1 MNRRTGMRYVSQ
13 VFLILV
19 ALVVTTGPARA
30 GDPVLALLDPYF
42 RIQSQLTSD
51 TTDGIKDD
59 AAMIAKGAQ
68 ELGDA
73 GKSIAK
79 AAAALGDSSS
89 LADARAAFA
98 KLSDAVIAY
107 ADNAKTNV
115 GTDVHTMYCPM
126 AKKSWMQKGEKVR
139 NPYLGKSMSDCGEK
153 KPKAS

>member
-1 MNRRTGMRYVSQ
+1 MRYVSQ
-13 VFLILV
+13 VFLVLV
-19 ALVVTTGPARA
+19 ALVTTAGAARA

-59 AAMIAKGAQ
+59 AALIAKGAQ

-79 AAAALGDSSS
+79 AAGALGESPS
-89 LADARAAFA
+89 LESARTAFA

-107 ADNAKTNV
+107 ADSAKVNA
-115 GTDVHTMYCPM
+115 GADVNTMYCPM
-126 AKKSWMQKGEKVR
+126 VKKSWMQKGEKVR
-139 NPYLGKSMSDCGEK
+139 NPYLGKSMPDCGEK
-153 KPKAS
+153 KKAS